1 MITLWYYHLHLPT
14 WPNKIFQNQNLHL
27 PTVNSLSR
35 RSTPA
40 SRSILAAGASR
51 KRCERPWNQ
60 PCQCG
65 SLAARSTLHV
75 RCWLGGSVV
84 LGPAM
89 SPSAPSPSSSWM
101 QSPASALSTLSTFS
115 PLPFSSPSSSLGIL
129 AATRTPDWSHTWPG
143 MDTRADSWFRTWET
157 WKICK
162 TLFVDKTNSLNAHG

>member
-1 MITLWYYHLHLPT
+1 MDLWRNMSL
-14 WPNKIFQNQNLHL
+14 KIQIKYSKIKICIC

-51 KRCERPWNQ
+51 KRCESPWNQ

-65 SLAARSTLHV
+65 SLAARSTLHA

-89 SPSAPSPSSSWM
+89 SPWVPSPSSSWM
-101 QSPASALSTLSTFS
+101 QSPASALSALSTFS

-143 MDTRADSWFRTWET
+143 MDTRADSWFRT
-157 WKICK
+157 
-162 TLFVDKTNSLNAHG
+162 